1 MYLHTWDSVEWVNQW
16 MNFWILLNARHPPKS
31 KYTFAVASKLA
42 WFSLKLRSCPTE
54 LIMLS
59 THKVKSYLVYHLSS
73 FAVRLLNS
81 SVLCPTLSYYNPW
94 SPSRQVYS
102 YIIKQTWWFLTI
114 KLPFR
119 LNFYRECV
127 LPSCTITCPSLLQDM
142 SRLTSVQGS
151 HFFLN
156 CCDLCPILL
165 FQKLLIFF
173 FFWNTIFFILPY
185 ILKVMSSLFVHN
197 YLVKICG

>member
-1 MYLHTWDSVEWVNQW
+1 MPDTHPNLNILLLLLLNLPDSVWSYVP
-16 MNFWILLNARHPPKS
+16 AP
-31 KYTFAVASKLA
+31 
-42 WFSLKLRSCPTE
+42 E

-173 FFWNTIFFILPY
+173 FFFWNTIFFILPY